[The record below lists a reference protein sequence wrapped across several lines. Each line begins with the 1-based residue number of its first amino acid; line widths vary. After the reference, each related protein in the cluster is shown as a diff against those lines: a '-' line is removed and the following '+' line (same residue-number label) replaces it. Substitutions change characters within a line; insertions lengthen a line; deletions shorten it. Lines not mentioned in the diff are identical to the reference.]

1 MPSTTMVHLVAV
13 SFLAWGGGCAA
24 AGLQAGARG
33 GPDAA
38 QSPAEEV
45 LVRPSVLLERQSV
58 RPGETVWAA
67 VRFDIKPGWHTYW
80 PGQNDTGAATEIVVK
95 GPAGLR
101 VGPVLWPPPHRHV
114 APGDILDHVHE
125 GSVTALVPLTMPTD
139 LPADL
144 SAGERV
150 ELSFELSWLV
160 CKEACI
166 PGWETLTATVELAG
180 TAIDGA
186 AVAAPEIASVF
197 SSARAR
203 LAEPAEATERIARVQ
218 WEGQTAVI
226 RVRGAHKLAFY
237 PHADG
242 ARVEDLLTSG
252 AAVSDTLRLTV
263 RGAERRAGVA
273 GANGNAPKTAALLG
287 LLEVFSPDGISRVYQ
302 IRSVPPGAG

>member
-1 MPSTTMVHLVAV
+1 MPSTAMVHLAAV

-24 AGLQAGARG
+24 ASQQTGPTG

-38 QSPAEEV
+38 QTEAEEV
-45 LVRPSVLLERQSV
+45 LVTPSVVIERQSV

-80 PGQNDTGAATEIVVK
+80 PGQNDTGAPTEIVVK

-101 VGPVLWPPPHRHV
+101 VGPALWPPPHRYV

-139 LPADL
+139 LP
-144 SAGERV
+144 AGERV

-166 PGWETLTATVELAG
+166 PGWETLTATVSVA
-180 TAIDGA
+180 GA
-186 AVAAPEIASVF
+186 ATDGGVAADPEIASVF

-203 LAEPAEATERIARVQ
+203 LAEPAAATERIARVQ

-242 ARVEDLLTSG
+242 ARVADLLTNG
-252 AAVSDTLRLTV
+252 VAVSDTLRLPL
-263 RGAERRAGVA
+263 RGADGAGD
-273 GANGNAPKTAALLG
+273 APKGAALAG
-287 LLEVFSPDGISRVYQ
+287 LLEVFSPDGISRVYE
-302 IRSVPPGAG
+302 IRSVPPDAG